1 MTIQHP
7 PTAPVPAAPSDPQHE
22 KWRVVVAK
30 SADEARQGTA
40 PVLAAT
46 GLAIWCIQQYAFH
59 GDTPLPVSAAMWT
72 LIPTLIGWL
81 STHVAF
87 RKVTL

>member
-1 MTIQHP
+1 MNEPQVTVQN
-7 PTAPVPAAPSDPQHE
+7 PASSPQHE
-22 KWRVVVAK
+22 KWHVVVAN

-40 PVLAAT
+40 PILAIT
-46 GLAIWCIQQYAFH
+46 GLAIWCIQQYVFN
-59 GDTPLPVSAAMWT
+59 GNTPLPVSAAMWT
-72 LIPTLIGWL
+72 LIPTLVGWL

>member
-1 MTIQHP
+1 
-7 PTAPVPAAPSDPQHE
+7 
-22 KWRVVVAK
+22 VVAE

-40 PVLAAT
+40 PILALT
-46 GLAIWCIQQYAFH
+46 GLVIWCIQQYIFN
-59 GDTPLPVSAAMWT
+59 GNTPLPVSAAMWV
-72 LIPTLIGWL
+72 LIPTTVGWI